1 MTTPKITI
9 IGLGLTG
16 TSIGLGLQRQEGDFE
31 IVGHDKEPEI
41 TGAAKKAGA
50 INRSEWNLHKAY
62 EGADMVI
69 LAVPLSEL
77 DELLEL
83 MAEGLKPGALL
94 MAAVNVMQPAIE
106 IANTRLSDAVHFVA
120 GHPILTGVGG
130 SLSPRADLFEDAVF
144 CLAPSLNAD
153 PNAVQL
159 ASDFVERLGA
169 NPLFV
174 DAQEHD
180 GIIAGVEQLPQIM
193 AAALMRTS
201 ISSPGWAEAQRMAGR
216 RFAQATELGSSADQ
230 IFSSLETNRAN
241 LAYRIEQLQRELG
254 EWKRLLEMDA
264 PEEGEHPL
272 LTALKKVV
280 RSRNEWE
287 IHAELKRWDLA
298 PTVTGDEPEQRG
310 FMRQMF
316 LGNFFKGR
324 PRPTDEKK

>member
-16 TSIGLGLQRQEGDFE
+16 TSIGLGLRRQEGDFE
-31 IVGHDKEPEI
+31 IVGHDKEPEVA
-41 TGAAKKAGA
+41 GAAKKAGA
-50 INRSEWNLHKAY
+50 INRSEWNLHNAY

-94 MAAVNVMQPAIE
+94 LATVNVMQPAIE
-106 IANTRLSDAVHFVA
+106 IADERLSNAVHFVA
-120 GHPILTGVGG
+120 GHPILTGIGG
-130 SLSPRADLFEDAVF
+130 PLTPRPDLFEDAVF

-174 DAQEHD
+174 DAHEHD
-180 GIIAGVEQLPQIM
+180 GIMAGVEQLPQIM

-201 ISSPGWAEAQRMAGR
+201 TASPGWAEAQRMAGR
-216 RFAQATELGSSADQ
+216 RFAQATELGGSADQ
-230 IFSSLETNRAN
+230 IFSSLQTNRAN
-241 LAYRIEQLQRELG
+241 LVYRIEQLRDELD

-272 LTALKKVV
+272 LSALKQVV
-280 RSRNEWE
+280 RSRDEWE
-287 IHAELKRWDLA
+287 AHAQLKQWDLS
-298 PTVTGDEPEQRG
+298 PTITGEEPEQRG
-310 FMRQMF
+310 FMRQMLF
-316 LGNFFKGR
+316 GNFFKR
-324 PRPTDEKK
+324 PPKPTDDEK